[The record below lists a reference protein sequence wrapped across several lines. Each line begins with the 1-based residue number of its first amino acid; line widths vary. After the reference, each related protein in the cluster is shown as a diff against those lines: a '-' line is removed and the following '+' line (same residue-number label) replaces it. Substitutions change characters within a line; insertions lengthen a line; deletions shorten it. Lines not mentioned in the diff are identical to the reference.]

1 LLLLLRRWWSLDLL
15 DVRRLVGWRA
25 LGVWVVRR
33 RVMGL
38 GRTLCRCRLVRRVGV
53 LLVMLLMLGVV
64 AVVDYSRPGMVCRM
78 VVRRW
83 QALGGV
89 GVMLRDAQCQ
99 RRCRRN
105 EC

>member
-1 LLLLLRRWWSLDLL
+1 
-15 DVRRLVGWRA
+15 
-25 LGVWVVRR
+25 
-33 RVMGL
+33 
-38 GRTLCRCRLVRRVGV
+38 V